1 MGINK
6 PQNSVYNSAIT
17 FFYYAFKM
25 LYRQPRSFYI
35 QQFFNTSPITQAVI
49 ADRPK
54 FLTCFGIIAVKGIPL
69 ATGSIT
75 LLAAP
80 C

>member
-35 QQFFNTSPITQAVI
+35 QQFFNNKTMRSNYAI
-49 ADRPK
+49 
-54 FLTCFGIIAVKGIPL
+54 GY
-69 ATGSIT
+69 
-75 LLAAP
+75 
-80 C
+80 